1 MVPTRRLVDPA
12 RRVGPC
18 VDVDGPASLRPDA
31 LEPDGAGFCRR
42 GVPGRDV
49 GSPSTWPTGTGRRVL
64 TVRLPPNLPVPP
76 VAPMSA
82 HNVERLPSLE
92 LPQELQSTDE
102 LEVNEDVVWWMTGL
116 AVTVAS
122 ELAA

>member
-1 MVPTRRLVDPA
+1 
-12 RRVGPC
+12 
-18 VDVDGPASLRPDA
+18 
-31 LEPDGAGFCRR
+31 
-42 GVPGRDV
+42 
-49 GSPSTWPTGTGRRVL
+49 
-64 TVRLPPNLPVPP
+64 
-76 VAPMSA
+76 MSA